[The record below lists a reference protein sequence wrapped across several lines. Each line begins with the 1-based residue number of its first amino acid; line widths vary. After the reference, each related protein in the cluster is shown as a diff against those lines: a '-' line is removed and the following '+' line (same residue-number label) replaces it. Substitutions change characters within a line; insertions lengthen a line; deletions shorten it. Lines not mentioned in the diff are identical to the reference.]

1 MLRRIC
7 SCLIGILV
15 DADPHG
21 LDILSVYRYGSKKM
35 RYTAE
40 AEDLALGAKAE
51 WLGVKATEWS
61 RCVVSALYHNVVKV

>member
-1 MLRRIC
+1 
-7 SCLIGILV
+7 
-15 DADPHG
+15 
-21 LDILSVYRYGSKKM
+21 M

-40 AEDLALGAKAE
+40 AEGLALGAKAE